1 MSKKYESL
9 AHDIVEN
16 IGGKENVLNVYHCMT
31 RLRFTLADNAK
42 ANKEA
47 IEEIEG
53 VTKVIINAGVYQVVI
68 GPHVSDVFEEVI
80 KLVDINPN
88 KEDVPAAKNGILN
101 TIFDFISG
109 TFQPVIPALSGA
121 GMVKAVLAILVVLK
135 LITNESQTYYLLNM
149 FADGVFYF
157 LPLIL
162 AYTAAQKLK
171 ANPILAVSVA
181 AMMLHPN
188 WFALVTAGEPVSFFG
203 VVPFTLARY
212 SSSVI
217 PIILVVLVQA
227 KVEKL
232 LRKYVPKS
240 IELVIVPLLTFLIMG
255 TLAFSI
261 LGPIG
266 TILGGYLATF
276 FTFLSV
282 KAAWAPA
289 VLIGA
294 FCPLMVM
301 IGLHNA
307 VAPLGVVQ
315 MSNLGFDSIWGPG
328 NICSNMAQAAAVT
341 VVALRTK
348 NKQTKQI
355 AASASVTAFMGITE
369 PALYGVNLVKK
380 YPLVASMIGGGLGG
394 LYAGLTH
401 THRFATGSGGLPAVA
416 LYIGDNTM
424 RFFYNIII
432 AMVISAIV
440 SAALTFVLSLKYEN
454 NEGGVQAPTE
464 KEKTGFAGAIVESP
478 LKGEV
483 LPLEQCNDQAFA
495 SGSIGKGVAINPTEG
510 KVVAPFDGT
519 VVTLFP
525 TKHAIG
531 LVSKDGLELLIHVGI
546 DTVNLNGNILKRWSN
561 KATRSKPGRI

>member
-531 LVSKDGLELLIHVGI
+531 L
-546 DTVNLNGNILKRWSN
+546 
-561 KATRSKPGRI
+561 